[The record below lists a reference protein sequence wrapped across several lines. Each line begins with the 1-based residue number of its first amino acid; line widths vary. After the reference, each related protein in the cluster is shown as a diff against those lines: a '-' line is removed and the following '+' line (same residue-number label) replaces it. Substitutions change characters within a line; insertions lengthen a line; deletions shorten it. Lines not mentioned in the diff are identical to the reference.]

1 MVENICAPA
10 TPFGTSAISII
21 RCSGPLAIELVNAIF
36 KGANLNK
43 VASHT
48 IHLGSIMDQDE
59 VLDEVLCN
67 VFKAPHSFDGEN
79 MVEINCHG
87 GIYVQNKILQL
98 LLKSGFRL
106 AEPGEFS
113 KRAFLNHRLDL
124 TQAEAIMDI
133 ISSQNS
139 IALKASQMAL
149 RKSTSSLIEK
159 FRDKLLDLLA
169 KIEVNIDYPEY
180 EDSIEVTHTYLMPIL
195 TEMLQDMKDIL
206 SNSEVSKIAIH
217 GINTAIVGKPNVGK
231 SSLLNLLLDEDK
243 AIVSDIPG
251 TTRDLVEG
259 SLNIGNMTLH
269 LIDTAGIRE
278 SDDTIE
284 QIGIERSSKAIESA
298 DVVFLV
304 LDSSRA
310 LEQEDEKLLA
320 LTKNKKRIILA
331 NKADLDPAWVLKESI
346 PFSTVTGSGLEALKK
361 ELLKITQIDTLK
373 LDEAKFLGNQRQID
387 WMKQAYDHLKQALD
401 ACRMG
406 MDIDLIE
413 IDVKQA
419 FDALG
424 TITGQASQ
432 DELITALFTKFC
444 LGK

>member
-21 RCSGPLAIELVNAIF
+21 RCSGPLAIELVNTIF
-36 KGANLNK
+36 KGVNLNK

-48 IHLGSIMDQDE
+48 IHLGSIMDHDE
-59 VLDEVLCN
+59 VVDEVLCN

-87 GIYVQNKILQL
+87 GIYVQNRILQL
-98 LLKSGFRL
+98 LLKNGFRL

-180 EDSIEVTHTYLMPIL
+180 EDSIEVTHSYLMPIL

-284 QIGIERSSKAIESA
+284 QIGIERSSKAIQSA

-304 LDSSRA
+304 LDCSRA
-310 LEQEDEKLLA
+310 LDQEDEKLLA

-331 NKADLDPAWVLKESI
+331 NKADLHPAWVLEDSI
-346 PFSTVTGSGLEALKK
+346 SFSTVTGSGLEVLKK

-373 LDEAKFLGNQRQID
+373 LDEARFLGNQRQID
-387 WMKQAYDHLKQALD
+387 WMKQAYDHLIQALE
-401 ACRMG
+401 ACHMG

>member
-21 RCSGPLAIELVNAIF
+21 RCSGPLAIEFVNAIF
-36 KGANLNK
+36 KGVNLNK

-59 VLDEVLCN
+59 VVDEVLCN

-87 GIYVQNKILQL
+87 GIYVQNRILQL

-284 QIGIERSSKAIESA
+284 QIGIERSSKAIQSA

-304 LDSSRA
+304 LDSSRV
-310 LEQEDEKLLA
+310 LDKEDEKLLV

-331 NKADLDPAWVLKESI
+331 NKADLHPAWVLEDSI
-346 PFSTVTGSGLEALKK
+346 PFSTVTGFGLEELKK

-373 LDEAKFLGNQRQID
+373 LDEARFLGNQRQID
-387 WMKQAYDHLKQALD
+387 WMKQAYDHLRQALD
-401 ACRMG
+401 ACHMG

-432 DELITALFTKFC
+432 DELMTALFTKFC